1 MYFSVPLPGDLLCSV
16 TKINRQPKAGHF
28 KRKPKTHMFTSNPW
42 AVYAGILAGALLIY
56 YTFVGWKYFRT
67 EINSL
72 LGGRPR
78 KRQFDA
84 GTLSKAIGKTS
95 DPSRPDQEII
105 NEQDPQP
112 EWRNEEMSTR
122 VENLYEHLATEIE
135 EAHQKG
141 YDRQDLIQMLQIILK
156 DYQMLKR
163 SPFQFA
169 VNNRIDAECA
179 KYGSIHLSEG
189 DKGEVWGMF

>member
-1 MYFSVPLPGDLLCSV
+1 MS
-16 TKINRQPKAGHF
+16 
-28 KRKPKTHMFTSNPW
+28 TSNPW
-42 AVYAGILAGALLIY
+42 AVYAAILAGALLIY
-56 YTFVGWKYFRT
+56 YAFVGWKYFRT

-72 LGGRPR
+72 LRGRPR
-78 KRQFDA
+78 KRQVDSY
-84 GTLSKAIGKTS
+84 TLSKEIKKTS
-95 DPSRPDQEII
+95 DPNQQGEVII
-105 NEQDPQP
+105 DEEDEQP
-112 EWRNEEMSTR
+112 EWQNEEMFAK
-122 VENLYEHLATEIE
+122 VENLYQYLTTEIE

-156 DYQMLKR
+156 DYQVLKR

-189 DKGEVWGMF
+189 DKGEVWGML